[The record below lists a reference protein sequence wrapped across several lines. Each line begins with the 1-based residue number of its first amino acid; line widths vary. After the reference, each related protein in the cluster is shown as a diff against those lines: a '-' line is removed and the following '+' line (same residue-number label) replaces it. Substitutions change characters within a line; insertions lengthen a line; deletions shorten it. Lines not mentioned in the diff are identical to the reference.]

1 MIFKAAITSPNRFRL
16 ARRAAAVL
24 LALPLLLVTSRAG
37 GQTVDPRT
45 VEFDPSADH
54 NTVLTGGQA
63 AVSRYDFELYY
74 QGAAQPFQVMDLGK
88 PVPEVDGK
96 IRVDFL
102 SFLSSWPLPGITY
115 EARVNAIGP
124 AGNGESAPSNAF
136 TFSGP
141 CANVVSAPTLAFP
154 AAGGPGSVDVFTGT
168 GCTWSASSSAGWVT
182 VPSGTISGNATMN
195 VNVAPNTT
203 TTQRTATLTAGSA
216 SVLVTQ
222 AASVCAFAVSP
233 TTVAAAAGGAVGT
246 LGVTVASGCSWTAV
260 SAASWIAVTSGATGS
275 GAGSTGY
282 TVAANTST
290 SPRTGTVTIAG
301 TVVTVTQAGV
311 ACSFAVSPTNVS
323 AAASGGTGSLGVTAA
338 SGCSWTAV
346 SAAPWIAVT
355 SGAAGS
361 GAGSTGYTVAANPS
375 ASPRTGTVTIAGT
388 VVTVTQAGV
397 GCTYALSSTT
407 FQFSKSGGTGSVMVT
422 TNPGCGWTVT
432 SSATW
437 VTPAAPASGTG
448 NGTLSFTVARNRPNS
463 PRTGTLTVAG
473 RTVTINQ
480 D

>member
-1 MIFKAAITSPNRFRL
+1 MTLKDAITSPNRFRL
-16 ARRAAAVL
+16 PRRAAAVL
-24 LALPLLLVTSRAG
+24 LALPVLLVTSRAG

-54 NTVLTGGQA
+54 NTVLSSGQA

-74 QGAAQPFQVMDLGK
+74 QGAAQPFQVMNLGK

-102 SFLSSWPLPGITY
+102 SFLPSWPLPGITY

-124 AGNGESAPSNAF
+124 AGNGESGPSNAF

-141 CANVVSAPTLAFP
+141 CANAVSAPTLAFP

-222 AASVCAFAVSP
+222 AASECAFVVSP
-233 TTVAAAAGGAVGT
+233 TSVAAAAGGAVGT
-246 LGVTVASGCSWTAV
+246 LGVTAASGCNWTAA
-260 SAASWIAVTSGATGS
+260 SAAAWITLTSGVTGS
-275 GAGSTGY
+275 GAGSVSY
-282 TVAANTST
+282 AVAPNPSAT
-290 SPRTGTVTIAG
+290 PRTGTVTIAG
-301 TVVTVTQAGV
+301 IVVTVTQAGV
-311 ACSFAVSPTNVS
+311 SCAYV
-323 AAASGGTGSLGVTAA
+323 
-338 SGCSWTAV
+338 
-346 SAAPWIAVT
+346 
-355 SGAAGS
+355 
-361 GAGSTGYTVAANPS
+361 
-375 ASPRTGTVTIAGT
+375 
-388 VVTVTQAGV
+388 
-397 GCTYALSSTT
+397 LSSTT

-422 TNPGCGWTVT
+422 TSPGCGWTVT
-432 SSATW
+432 SGATW

-448 NGTLSFTVARNRPNS
+448 NGTMSFTVAKNRPNS
-463 PRTGTLTVAG
+463 PRTGKLTVAG
-473 RTVTINQ
+473 QTVTINQ

>member
-1 MIFKAAITSPNRFRL
+1 MILKNAITSPNRFRL
-16 ARRAAAVL
+16 PRRAAAVL

-63 AVSRYDFELYY
+63 AISRYDFELYY

-141 CANVVSAPTLAFP
+141 CANVVSAPTLAFT

-168 GCTWSASSSAGWVT
+168 GCTWSAGSSAGWVT

-222 AASVCAFAVSP
+222 AAGVCAFAVSP
-233 TTVAAAAGGAVGT
+233 TSVAAAAGGAVGT
-246 LGVTVASGCSWTAV
+246 LGVTTASGCSWTAV
-260 SAASWIAVTSGATGS
+260 SAAPWIAVTSGATGS

-282 TVAANTST
+282 TVAANPST

-301 TVVTVTQAGV
+301 TVA
-311 ACSFAVSPTNVS
+311 
-323 AAASGGTGSLGVTAA
+323 
-338 SGCSWTAV
+338 
-346 SAAPWIAVT
+346 
-355 SGAAGS
+355 
-361 GAGSTGYTVAANPS
+361 
-375 ASPRTGTVTIAGT
+375 
-388 VVTVTQAGV
+388 TVTQAGV
-397 GCTYALSSTT
+397 GCTYALSTTT
-407 FQFSKSGGTGSVMVT
+407 FHFSRSGGTGSVMVT
-422 TNPGCGWTVT
+422 TSPGCGWTVT

-448 NGTLSFTVARNRPNS
+448 NGTLSFTVAKNRPNA